1 MRRTKHEPVGVGT
14 ILKTEFLDP
23 LSISE
28 SKLAGALGIDKS
40 AVDDLI
46 SGDIT
51 ITPLIAAKLA
61 IALGTTPDFWL
72 NIQHAVDVW
81 ESNNS
86 LEDTKLSVK
95 PLVKLDSS
103 MSDFAMA

>member
-28 SKLAGALGIDKS
+28 SKLANALGIDKS
-40 AVDDLI
+40 AVDGLI
-46 SGDIT
+46 NGDIT

-81 ESNNS
+81 QSRRAIETIQQSI
-86 LEDTKLSVK
+86 T
-95 PLVKLDSS
+95 PLTTTR
-103 MSDFAMA
+103 

>member
-28 SKLAGALGIDKS
+28 SKLAGAIGIDKS
-40 AVDDLI
+40 AVDDLVN
-46 SGDIT
+46 GEIT

-72 NIQHAVDVW
+72 NIQHGVDSW
-81 ESNNS
+81 KSNNN
-86 LEDTKLSVK
+86 LDTAKLSVK
-95 PLVKLDSS
+95 VLVN
-103 MSDFAMA
+103 

>member
-28 SKLAGALGIDKS
+28 SKLASALGIDKS
-40 AVDDLI
+40 VVDGLI

-51 ITPLIAAKLA
+51 ITPLMAAKLA

-72 NIQHAVDVW
+72 NIQHAVDIW
-81 ESNNS
+81 QSHRAIETIQQSI
-86 LEDTKLSVK
+86 T
-95 PLVKLDSS
+95 PL
-103 MSDFAMA
+103 ATQR

>member
-28 SKLAGALGIDKS
+28 SKLAGAIGIDKS
-40 AVDDLI
+40 SVDDLI
-46 SGDIT
+46 NGEIT

-72 NIQHAVDVW
+72 NIQHGVDSW
-81 ESNNS
+81 KSNNS
-86 LEDTKLSVK
+86 LDMARLSVK
-95 PLVKLDSS
+95 VLVN
-103 MSDFAMA
+103 

>member
-28 SKLAGALGIDKS
+28 SKLANALGIDKS
-40 AVDDLI
+40 AVVGLI
-46 SGDIT
+46 SGEIT
-51 ITPLIAAKLA
+51 INPEIAAKLA

-72 NIQHAVDVW
+72 NIQHGVDSW
-81 ESNNS
+81 KSNNS
-86 LEDTKLSVK
+86 LDMARLSVK
-95 PLVKLDSS
+95 VLVN
-103 MSDFAMA
+103 

>member
-28 SKLAGALGIDKS
+28 SKLASALGIDKS
-40 AVDDLI
+40 AVDGLI
-46 SGDIT
+46 SGEIT
-51 ITPLIAAKLA
+51 INPEIAAKLA

-81 ESNNS
+81 QSRRAIETIQQSIP
-86 LEDTKLSVK
+86 
-95 PLVKLDSS
+95 PLTTTR
-103 MSDFAMA
+103 

>member
-28 SKLAGALGIDKS
+28 SKLAGAIGIDKS
-40 AVDDLI
+40 AVDGLVN
-46 SGDIT
+46 GEIT
-51 ITPLIAAKLA
+51 ITPPVAAKLA

-72 NIQHAVDVW
+72 NIQHGVDSW
-81 ESNNS
+81 KSNNS
-86 LEDTKLSVK
+86 LDMARLSVK
-95 PLVKLDSS
+95 VLVN
-103 MSDFAMA
+103 

>member
-28 SKLAGALGIDKS
+28 SKLAGAIGTDKS
-40 AVDDLI
+40 AVDGLVN
-46 SGDIT
+46 GEIT

-81 ESNNS
+81 QSKRTIETIQQSIAR
-86 LEDTKLSVK
+86 
-95 PLVKLDSS
+95 LVTPR
-103 MSDFAMA
+103 

>member
-40 AVDDLI
+40 AVDGLI
-46 SGDIT
+46 IGDIT

-72 NIQHAVDVW
+72 NIQHAFDSW
-81 ESNNS
+81 ESNRS
-86 LEDTKLSVK
+86 LDTARWSVEV
-95 PLVKLDSS
+95 LVH
-103 MSDFAMA
+103 

>member
-40 AVDDLI
+40 AVDGLI
-46 SGDIT
+46 IGDIT

-72 NIQHAVDVW
+72 NIQHAFDSW
-81 ESNNS
+81 ESNLS
-86 LEDTKLSVK
+86 LDTARLSVEV
-95 PLVKLDSS
+95 LVH
-103 MSDFAMA
+103 

>member
-28 SKLAGALGIDKS
+28 SKLANALGIDKS
-40 AVDDLI
+40 AVVGLI
-46 SGDIT
+46 SGEIT
-51 ITPLIAAKLA
+51 INPEIAAKLA

-81 ESNNS
+81 QSRRAIETIQQSI
-86 LEDTKLSVK
+86 T
-95 PLVKLDSS
+95 PLTTTR
-103 MSDFAMA
+103 

>member
-1 MRRTKHEPVGVGT
+1 MRNTKREPVSVGS

-28 SKLAGALGIDKS
+28 SKLAGAIGIDKS
-40 AVDDLI
+40 AVDDLVN
-46 SGDIT
+46 GEIT

-72 NIQHAVDVW
+72 NIQHGVDSW
-81 ESNNS
+81 KSNNN
-86 LEDTKLSVK
+86 LDTAKLSVK
-95 PLVKLDSS
+95 VLVN
-103 MSDFAMA
+103 